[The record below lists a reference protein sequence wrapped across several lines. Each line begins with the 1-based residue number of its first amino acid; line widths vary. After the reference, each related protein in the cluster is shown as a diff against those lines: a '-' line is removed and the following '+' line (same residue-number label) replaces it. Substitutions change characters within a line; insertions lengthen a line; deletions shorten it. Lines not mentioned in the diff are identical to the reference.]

1 LPSSPPLP
9 SSRKR
14 KRNRT
19 RRSEMPT
26 GCRLDAHLISLPK
39 SHIIIL
45 ALSPSISGQHLPRNF
60 RSAQYHTPRVLFIPN
75 ENRNLFTAIRAF
87 RRIPSN
93 FAMAKDSPFA
103 TVYFSVRRS
112 KSLAYSA
119 PRSLSS
125 RDCAGTRC
133 NLRAARLVGRSIDRS
148 WE

>member
-1 LPSSPPLP
+1 
-9 SSRKR
+9 
-14 KRNRT
+14 
-19 RRSEMPT
+19 MPT

-45 ALSPSISGQHLPRNF
+45 ALSPFPFPVNICLVISAPRNTTLRAF
-60 RSAQYHTPRVLFIPN
+60 CLSRTK
-75 ENRNLFTAIRAF
+75 TAIYLRQFGAF

-119 PRSLSS
+119 PRSLAGLRGNAVQFAS
-125 RDCAGTRC
+125 RS
-133 NLRAARLVGRSIDRS
+133 VSRSIDRS
-148 WE
+148 IDAADARM